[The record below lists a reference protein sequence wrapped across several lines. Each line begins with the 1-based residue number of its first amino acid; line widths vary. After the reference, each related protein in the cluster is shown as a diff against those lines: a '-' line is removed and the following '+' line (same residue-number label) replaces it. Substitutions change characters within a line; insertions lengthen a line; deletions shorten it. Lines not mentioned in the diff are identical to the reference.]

1 MGGARG
7 FANYENGHGF
17 SPEFVTINERH
28 VMLGRF
34 PLDHNLVFWFVTRP
48 INHTSRDLTIS
59 KDTSKIISSAL
70 ESVKGFPKEMLEM
83 IQNCDVDS
91 LTFNGTQYRAPWELL
106 NVRLKKG
113 IVMVAGDAMHVMG
126 PFLGQGGS
134 TALEDAIIL
143 ARCLATQRRAE
154 V

>member
-1 MGGARG
+1 
-7 FANYENGHGF
+7 
-17 SPEFVTINERH
+17 
-28 VMLGRF
+28 
-34 PLDHNLVFWFVTRP
+34 
-48 INHTSRDLTIS
+48 
-59 KDTSKIISSAL
+59 
-70 ESVKGFPKEMLEM
+70 MLEM

-106 NVRLKKG
+106 NARLKKG

-126 PFLGQGGS
+126 PFLEQGGS

-143 ARCLATQRRAE
+143 ARCLATQRREE